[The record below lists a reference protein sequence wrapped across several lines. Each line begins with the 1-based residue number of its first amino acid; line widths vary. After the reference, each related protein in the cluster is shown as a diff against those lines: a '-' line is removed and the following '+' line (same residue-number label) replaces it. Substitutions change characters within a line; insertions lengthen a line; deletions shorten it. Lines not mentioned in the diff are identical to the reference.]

1 MSSAR
6 VWWRGARP
14 RTLVAGIAP
23 VVVGGA
29 ASGASLWQWEFAA
42 ALVVAAALQIGVNL
56 ANDATDP
63 LTSQSTTS
71 SVRCG
76 RLGRWWV
83 VIGTPPVEMEARTV
97 RRKSSGPRRRW
108 EWCSWLSRVASR
120 RASG

>member
-1 MSSAR
+1 MTSWTWSTKVNA
-6 VWWRGARP
+6 
-14 RTLVAGIAP
+14 RTLVNWSRSAKTSSSVNWAK
-23 VVVGGA
+23 
-29 ASGASLWQWEFAA
+29 FA
-42 ALVVAAALQIGVNL
+42 
-56 ANDATDP
+56 TEP
-63 LTSQSTTS
+63 LTSHSTTS

-83 VIGTPPVEMEARTV
+83 VIGTPPVEIEARTV